1 MPDQENTF
9 VLKSVENDDR
19 GGGREFLISSK
30 CIQMSI
36 HKFSYIFK
44 IEYISN
50 DPHFSHRLVEYV
62 VECSDSEGMR
72 LWLLTIQSNM
82 RPHGMSLSDLAE
94 RNRLKIFEHY

>member
-1 MPDQENTF
+1 MTIEAGEG
-9 VLKSVENDDR
+9 S
-19 GGGREFLISSK
+19 FLYRQNAFK
-30 CIQMSI
+30 CRSI
-36 HKFSYIFK
+36 ISYIFK
-44 IEYISN
+44 IEYISD